1 MCGHS
6 GRKCPCVTE
15 RFTPVESVQCSQ
27 VEPYHGCWHMKTAT
41 FWWGGGPEA
50 LIWRPPPRFQS
61 HHRDLAASGLDCRN
75 KPQRRTASTYKYR
88 QGWAGAGPNRNIDP
102 RCKSPLTID
111 AKHAPRRNRVGGS
124 RADPHARSNLL
135 LQRPDCRNKQHET
148 ANTYTQTI
156 TIDAK
161 HAPRRNRVGGSRSEQ
176 LIYIAMGGRPHEL
189 RRNQRR
195 TAFI

>member
-61 HHRDLAASGLDCRN
+61 HHLDLAASGLDCRN

-88 QGWAGAGPNRNIDP
+88 QGWAGAGPNSKLIATNWLNRRKPDIYWP
-102 RCKSPLTID
+102 RGDRPPAQRKTGTFFGRSTKCPIV
-111 AKHAPRRNRVGGS
+111 NRVTAQQGG
-124 RADPHARSNLL
+124 DF
-135 LQRPDCRNKQHET
+135 
-148 ANTYTQTI
+148 
-156 TIDAK
+156 IDSMLTPLSDGPPTPK
-161 HAPRRNRVGGSRSEQ
+161 S
-176 LIYIAMGGRPHEL
+176 
-189 RRNQRR
+189 
-195 TAFI
+195 T